1 MEVVGYLI
9 AFIIFI
15 VYILLKVISFVL
27 DIIITVIK
35 SPVDYKGNDKNNIEL
50 NPSDSG
56 NYCI

>member
-35 SPVDYKGNDKNNIEL
+35 SPVDYKGNDKNKIEL

>member
-27 DIIITVIK
+27 DIIITAIK
-35 SPVDYKGNDKNNIEL
+35 SPVDYKGNDKNKIEL

-56 NYCI
+56 DYCI